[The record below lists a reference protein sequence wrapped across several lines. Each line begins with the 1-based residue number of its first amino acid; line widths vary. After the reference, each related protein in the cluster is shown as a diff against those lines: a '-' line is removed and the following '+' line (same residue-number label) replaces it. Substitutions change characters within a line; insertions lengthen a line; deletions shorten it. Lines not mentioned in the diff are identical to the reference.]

1 MNSTLLFL
9 FLFST
14 GEDAVTYLHNT
25 AVTKT
30 SFKIAKTYKS
40 INTAILKKKKKGL
53 ENKTPVSKLNVYFL
67 SAQKADSWHS
77 HIFHMERRDTRPWD
91 R

>member
-40 INTAILKKKKKGL
+40 INTAILKKKKGL
-53 ENKTPVSKLNVYFL
+53 ENKTPMSKLNVYFL
-67 SAQKADSWHS
+67 SAQKADS
-77 HIFHMERRDTRPWD
+77 
-91 R
+91 

>member
-67 SAQKADSWHS
+67 SAQKADS
-77 HIFHMERRDTRPWD
+77 
-91 R
+91 